1 MLTADAGTYIAAT
14 YSVANA
20 CAVVPAQRFSDASA
34 AIGRTNC
41 AADEETLAAHK

>member
-20 CAVVPAQRFSDASA
+20 CAVVPAKPFSDTSA
-34 AIGRTNC
+34 AISRANS
-41 AADEETLAAHK
+41 AADEETLVTHK